1 MHNITTSPR
10 HPVTSSPRYPVTSS
24 PNKEIRFSST
34 FLIFARNSF
43 NNQMALLVFYLLLA
57 LFVSFLCSV
66 MEAVLLSTPMSFI
79 NVKEAEGHKSAVLL
93 KKIKGNLDKPLSAI
107 LSLNT
112 IAHTIG
118 AAGVGAQAVKVFG
131 DAYIGLVS
139 AVLTILILV
148 LSEIIPKTIG
158 TTYYR
163 DLALVAGRIIN
174 VMIIIAYPL
183 VIVSEFITRSF
194 SKSENDQ
201 TVSRE
206 EVSAMAN
213 IGTKEGVFE
222 EKENKIIQNL
232 IRLRNV
238 NIDSIMTPRVVVT
251 LAEENMSLEEFLKN
265 KSFMHYSRIPVYS
278 ENRDNI
284 TGYIF
289 RQLVFE
295 KLAENETDILLK
307 DIRRDIVVVHSHQPV
322 LSVWEQLLDR
332 KEHIALVV
340 DEYGGMDGIVTM
352 EDIIESLLGLEI
364 VDEKDH
370 VRDMQQFARDRWNER
385 KAKYNILE

>member
-1 MHNITTSPR
+1 
-10 HPVTSSPRYPVTSS
+10 
-24 PNKEIRFSST
+24 
-34 FLIFARNSF
+34 
-43 NNQMALLVFYLLLA
+43 
-57 LFVSFLCSV
+57 
-66 MEAVLLSTPMSFI
+66 MEAVLLSTPLSFI
-79 NVKEAEGHKSAVLL
+79 DVKVAEGHKSAALL
-93 KKIKGNLDKPLSAI
+93 KRIKTNLDKPLSAI

-112 IAHTIG
+112 ISHTVG
-118 AAGVGAQAVKVFG
+118 AAGVGAQAVEVFG
-131 DAYIGLVS
+131 DTYVGVVS
-139 AVLTILILV
+139 AVLTLLILILA
-148 LSEIIPKTIG
+148 EIIPKTIG
-158 TTYYR
+158 TTYWR
-163 DLALVAGRIIN
+163 ELALVSARIIN
-174 VMIIIAYPL
+174 GMIIIAYPL
-183 VIVSEFITRSF
+183 VIIAEFITKYF
-194 SKSENDQ
+194 AKEAGDQ

-206 EVSAMAN
+206 EISAMAN

-232 IRLRNV
+232 IRLRAV

-251 LAEENMSLEEFLKN
+251 MAEENMSLEVFLKN

-278 ENRDNI
+278 EIRDNI

-295 KLAENETDILLK
+295 KLAEDETNIKLK
-307 DIRRDIVVVHSHQPV
+307 DIRRNIVVVHSHQPV
-322 LSVWEQLLDR
+322 LSVWEMLLER

>member
-1 MHNITTSPR
+1 
-10 HPVTSSPRYPVTSS
+10 
-24 PNKEIRFSST
+24 
-34 FLIFARNSF
+34 
-43 NNQMALLVFYLLLA
+43 MALLIFYLLLA
-57 LFVSFLCSV
+57 LLVSFLCSV

-79 NVKEAEGHKSAVLL
+79 NVKEAEGHKSATVL
-93 KKIKGNLDKPLSAI
+93 KKIKENLDKPLSAI

-131 DAYIGLVS
+131 DAYIGIVS

-158 TTYYR
+158 TTYNR
-163 DLALVAGRIIN
+163 ELALISARIIN

-183 VIVSEFITRSF
+183 VIIAEYITRSF
-194 SKSENDQ
+194 SKSKTDQ

-206 EVSAMAN
+206 EISAMAN
-213 IGTKEGVFE
+213 IGTKEGIFE

-232 IRLRNV
+232 IRLRDV
-238 NIDSIMTPRVVVT
+238 NIDSIMTPRVVVS
-251 LAEENMSLEEFLKN
+251 LADENMSLEEFLTN
-265 KSFMHYSRIPVYS
+265 KTFMHYSRIPVYS

-295 KLAENETDILLK
+295 KLAVDETNIQLK
-307 DIRRDIVVVHSHQPV
+307 DIRRNIVVAHSHQPV
-322 LSVWEQLLDR
+322 LSVWEMLLDR